1 MTFLLK
7 IVQGPNA
14 GAEVALVEGFCVKL
28 GRSESCDLVLADAT
42 LPDVACEMD
51 TSADRVMLFL
61 PGGTQERME
70 PFHVRFFGAT
80 GLVVGPAD
88 APWGDLVWPGQGG
101 AEKRAVEAPLPVE
114 EPVQPAVPKAQKPWG
129 RRVALG
135 VALVLLVGLCYLLRG
150 WCVDKGSAAVAWVRE
165 RWTSR
170 AGSPAEPA
178 AVPVAAPKR
187 TLAAVA
193 EAYGLT
199 IQEDARGV
207 VLSGNLAT
215 RAERLKAT
223 AEAYEAQPGVSVALS
238 DDASFRAAAEA
249 LLGMLAEGRVQVA
262 AAEARRLTLCGVVES
277 EGELQRVLEALRQD
291 VPYLEQVTCE
301 QVVCR
306 NLPPAEEPAVAAPRV
321 AKARERAELPF
332 CGILT
337 APYPC
342 LVLRDGTRVT
352 EGAEFGGFVIDR
364 IEADRIAIHNAEGA
378 FDWRP

>member
-14 GAEVALVEGFCVKL
+14 GAEVALVEGLCVKL
-28 GRSESCDLVLADAT
+28 GRAESCDLVLADAT
-42 LPDVACEMD
+42 LPDVACEID

-88 APWGDLVWPGQGG
+88 APWGDLVWPGQGEVERPA
-101 AEKRAVEAPLPVE
+101 AEAAVPAVEPTESA
-114 EPVQPAVPKAQKPWG
+114 APKARKPWG
-129 RRVALG
+129 RQ
-135 VALVLLVGLCYLLRG
+135 VALVAALILLVALCYLCRG
-150 WCVDKGSAAVAWVRE
+150 WCVDKGRGAVAWVRE
-165 RWTSR
+165 QWTSR
-170 AGSPAEPA
+170 EGSPAALA
-178 AVPVAAPKR
+178 AEPVAAPKR

-199 IQEDARGV
+199 IREDERGV
-207 VLSGNLAT
+207 VLEGNLAT

-223 AEAYEAQPGVSVALS
+223 AEAYEAQPGVLVALS
-238 DDASFRAAAEA
+238 DDASFCAAAEA
-249 LLGMLAEGRVQVA
+249 LLGMLTEGRVQVA
-262 AAEARRLTLCGVVES
+262 AAGARALTLRGTVES

-301 QVVCR
+301 QVVCQ
-306 NLPPAEEPAVAAPRV
+306 NLPPAAAPEAAPRV
-321 AKARERAELPF
+321 AQARERAELPF